1 MTFYKSKLVAGFLAM
16 TIFGVTSSLSADNYK
31 FDPSHAQIIFSY
43 DHFGFSTTYGMFSG
57 FDGTATIDADNIA
70 NSSVSLEIQIG
81 DMLTGWEGRDGHFLS
96 GDFFNVEQF
105 PVATFQSTSVEAA
118 GDMSA
123 IITGDLT
130 ILDQT
135 KSITLDAKLNKMG
148 KNPITQKDW
157 AGFSA
162 TTTLMRSDF
171 NLGKYAP
178 AVGDEVNLIIE
189 VELEKLDG

>member
-1 MTFYKSKLVAGFLAM
+1 MRFFKHTPIVAGLAWAFLVAQPLMA
-16 TIFGVTSSLSADNYK
+16 ADQYK
-31 FDPSHAQIIFSY
+31 IDPSHAQIVFSY

-57 FDGTATIDADNIA
+57 FEGSATLDAENIE
-70 NSSVSLEIQIG
+70 NSSIQLSINIG
-81 DMLTGWEGRDGHFLS
+81 DMITGWQARDDHFLS
-96 GDFFNVEQF
+96 GDFFNVAQF
-105 PVATFQSTSVEAA
+105 PVATFQSTSVEALGETTA
-118 GDMSA
+118 T
-123 IITGDLT
+123 ITGDLT

-135 KSITLDAKLNKMG
+135 QSITLDAKLNKTG

-162 TTTLMRSDF
+162 TTSLMRSDF